1 MNIKKFIAVIISILL
16 LIPVSKSWFEFLDH
30 KYSKSN
36 RVTVDEHEDV
46 NAKPINDYI
55 SEEEM
60 DIESSDEL
68 EEHFPQRSD
77 RQTKTETETQT
88 PVTQEKTVD
97 KGNEEDD
104 ITTLIRVY
112 KSMSQNDV
120 VSKNDEET
128 LNATKKEKSGK
139 WGIVDAANTPL
150 KFEFLHCNMS
160 ASLEYDPSYENLTSL
175 NIPHKVRYKG
185 EVYTV
190 NSVSYK
196 VFYECQNIV
205 RIEIPSTINV
215 SYSSFRHFKK
225 LTTIV
230 VEPDHPTLSSEKGI
244 LYNKD
249 KSEIIRVPLGF
260 KGTFKFLPSVKKI
273 GRSAFQDCEGL
284 TNIEFPS
291 NVTEIG
297 HCAFYECTGLTNLV
311 IPSNIKSI
319 GNNAFS
325 YCHNLTN
332 VEIQVPTEVKFVSYT
347 FSHCRNLKS
356 INIPPHLTILP
367 DGFLSGCSS
376 LENFEIPSHITS
388 IGKYTFSSCSGL
400 TYVTIPKSVTYIGN
414 SAFSNCDGLTNIII
428 PSNVSNIG
436 SSAFAGCSN
445 LNVLVDNSK
454 KIVDYD
460 VSTFQGCKSLKWAK

>member
-46 NAKPINDYI
+46 NAKPIDDNI
-55 SEEEM
+55 FVEEEIE
-60 DIESSDEL
+60 IESSDEL
-68 EEHFPQRSD
+68 EEVFPQISD
-77 RQTKTETETQT
+77 RKTKTETQT
-88 PVTQEKTVD
+88 PVTQEKNVD
-97 KGNEEDD
+97 KGKHE
-104 ITTLIRVY
+104 
-112 KSMSQNDV
+112 SQSDV

-128 LNATKKEKSGK
+128 QNAPKKEKSGK
-139 WGIVDAANTPL
+139 WGIVEAANTPL

-205 RIEIPSTINV
+205 RIEIPSTIRIT
-215 SYSSFRHFKK
+215 YSSFRTFKN

-273 GRSAFQDCEGL
+273 GYGAFQNCEGL

-297 HCAFYECTGLTNLV
+297 KCAFYKCTGLTNLV
-311 IPSNIKSI
+311 IPSHIKSV
-319 GNNAFS
+319 GNSAFS
-325 YCHNLTN
+325 HCSNLTN
-332 VEIQVPTEVKFVSYT
+332 VEIQVPTEVKFESYI
-347 FSHCRNLKS
+347 FSSCKKLKS

-367 DGFLSGCSS
+367 DGFLYGCSS
-376 LENFEIPSHITS
+376 LENFEIPSHITA
-388 IGKYTFSSCSGL
+388 IGNNTFSSCSGL
-400 TYVTIPKSVTYIGN
+400 TYVTFPKSVTYIGN
-414 SAFSNCDGLTNIII
+414 SAFSNCSGLTNIII

-454 KIVDYD
+454 KNVDYE

>member
-68 EEHFPQRSD
+68 EEVFPQRSD
-77 RQTKTETETQT
+77 RQTKTETQT
-88 PVTQEKTVD
+88 PVTQEKNVD
-97 KGNEEDD
+97 KGKHE
-104 ITTLIRVY
+104 
-112 KSMSQNDV
+112 SQSDV

-128 LNATKKEKSGK
+128 QNAPKKEKSGK
-139 WGIVDAANTPL
+139 GGIVDANDTPL
-150 KFEFLHCNMS
+150 KFRFTACNKL
-160 ASLEYDPSYENLTSL
+160 AVLEYDPSYENLTSL

-190 NSVSYK
+190 YNIDYK
-196 VFYECQNIV
+196 VFWMCHNIV
-205 RIEIPSTINV
+205 KIEIPSTINV

-230 VEPDHPTLSSEKGI
+230 VAPDHPTLSSEKGI

-249 KSEIIRVPLGF
+249 KSEIIRVPLAF
-260 KGTFKFLPSVKKI
+260 KGTFKFLSSVKKI
-273 GRSAFQDCEGL
+273 GRSAFQDCKGL

-297 HCAFYECTGLTNLV
+297 AYAFDECTGLTNLV
-311 IPSNIKSI
+311 IPSHIKSV

-332 VEIQVPTEVKFVSYT
+332 VEIQVPTEVKFGSYT

-376 LENFEIPSHITS
+376 LENFEIPSHITA
-388 IGKYTFSSCSGL
+388 IGNNTFSSCSGL
-400 TYVTIPKSVTYIGN
+400 TYVTFPKSVTYIGN

-445 LNVLVDNSK
+445 LNVLVDNAK
-454 KIVDYD
+454 KNVDYE

>member
-1 MNIKKFIAVIISILL
+1 M
-16 LIPVSKSWFEFLDH
+16 
-30 KYSKSN
+30 N
-36 RVTVDEHEDV
+36 RVIVEDHEDV
-46 NAKPINDYI
+46 NAKPIDDNI
-55 SEEEM
+55 FEEEEIE
-60 DIESSDEL
+60 IESSDEL
-68 EEHFPQRSD
+68 DEVFPQGRD
-77 RQTKTETETQT
+77 RQTETQT

-97 KGNEEDD
+97 KGNH
-104 ITTLIRVY
+104 V
-112 KSMSQNDV
+112 SQNDV
-120 VSKNDEET
+120 VSKNDEEKQ
-128 LNATKKEKSGK
+128 NAPKKEKSAKG
-139 WGIVDAANTPL
+139 GIVDANDTPL
-150 KFEFLHCNMS
+150 KFRFTAYNKS
-160 ASLEYDPSYENLTSL
+160 ATLVYDPSYENLTSL
-175 NIPHKVRYKG
+175 NIPQKVRYNG

-190 NSVSYK
+190 HSIDYK

-205 RIEIPSTINV
+205 RIEIPSTIRIT
-215 SYSSFRHFKK
+215 YSSFRNFKK

-230 VEPDHPTLSSEKGI
+230 VAPDHPTLSSEKGI

-260 KGTFKFLPSVKKI
+260 KGTFKFLSSVKKI
-273 GRSAFQDCEGL
+273 GNDAFQNCKEL
-284 TNIEFPS
+284 TNIEFSS

-297 HCAFYECTGLTNLV
+297 KYAFYKCTGLTNLV

-319 GNNAFS
+319 GYSAFS

-332 VEIQVPTEVKFVSYT
+332 VEIQVPTEVKFESNT
-347 FSHCRNLKS
+347 FSFCRRLKS

-367 DGFLSGCSS
+367 DGFLCGCSG

-388 IGKYTFSSCSGL
+388 IGNSTFSSCSGL

-414 SAFSNCDGLTNIII
+414 SAFSNCNGLTNIII

-454 KIVDYD
+454 KIVNYD